1 MIEVVKI
8 ENFVINQLFLP
19 YSVSIHGV
27 DGWHENITED
37 EKYKYMLSNNPEKI
51 IDLLSNKPLVKERVF
66 ERLKKC
72 GGVKWYRYLDM
83 SNPVIQWVNENLEG
97 NGRWNLKTNTLVLS
111 ITAFVNTSVS
121 LQSFWTISQ
130 KRKGCHVGITF
141 LQNHVILLKVY
152 FQLDFQEALLE
163 ECS

>member
-8 ENFVINQLFLP
+8 ENFVIKQLFLP

-27 DGWHENITED
+27 DGWRESITED

-66 ERLKKC
+66 ERLKKF

-83 SNPVIQWVNENLEG
+83 NNPVIQWVNENLEG
-97 NGRWNLKTNTLVLS
+97 MDDGT
-111 ITAFVNTSVS
+111 
-121 LQSFWTISQ
+121 
-130 KRKGCHVGITF
+130 
-141 LQNHVILLKVY
+141 
-152 FQLDFQEALLE
+152 
-163 ECS
+163 